1 MAGQFSI
8 KNPLFLTGFGLLWT
22 MLDYIL
28 VEAAGVEPYSDVDIN
43 RVEIILPNVYRIS
56 SDR

>member
-1 MAGQFSI
+1 MAGQFLI

-28 VEAAGVEPYSDVDIN
+28 VEAAEVEPYSDVDIN

>member
-8 KNPLFLTGFGLLWT
+8 KNPLFLSGFGLLWT
-22 MLDYIL
+22 VLDYIL
-28 VEAAGVEPYSDVDIN
+28 VKAAEGELYSDVDIN
-43 RVEIILPNVYRIS
+43 RVESILSNVYRIS

>member
-8 KNPLFLTGFGLLWT
+8 KNPLFLTGNRLLWT

-28 VEAAGVEPYSDVDIN
+28 VEAAEVEPYSDVDIN
-43 RVEIILPNVYRIS
+43 RVEIILPNVYQIS

>member
-8 KNPLFLTGFGLLWT
+8 KNPLFLSGFGLLWT
-22 MLDYIL
+22 VLDSIIVKATEGEL
-28 VEAAGVEPYSDVDIN
+28 YSNVDIN
-43 RVEIILPNVYRIS
+43 RVESILSNAYRIS

>member
-8 KNPLFLTGFGLLWT
+8 KNSLFLSGFGLLWT
-22 MLDYIL
+22 VLDYIL
-28 VEAAGVEPYSDVDIN
+28 VKAAEGELYSDVDIN
-43 RVEIILPNVYRIS
+43 RVESILSNVYRIS

>member
-8 KNPLFLTGFGLLWT
+8 KNSLFLSGFGLLWT
-22 MLDYIL
+22 VLDSIIVKATEGEL
-28 VEAAGVEPYSDVDIN
+28 YSNVDIN
-43 RVEIILPNVYRIS
+43 RVESILSNAYRIS

>member
-8 KNPLFLTGFGLLWT
+8 KNPLFLAGFGLLWT

-28 VEAAGVEPYSDVDIN
+28 VEKAGVEPYSDVDIN
-43 RVEIILPNVYRIS
+43 RVESILPNVY
-56 SDR
+56 